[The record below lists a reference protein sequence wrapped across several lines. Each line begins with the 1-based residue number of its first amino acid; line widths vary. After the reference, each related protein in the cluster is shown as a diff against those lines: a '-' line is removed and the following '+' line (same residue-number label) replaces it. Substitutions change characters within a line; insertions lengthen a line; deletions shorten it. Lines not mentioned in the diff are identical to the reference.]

1 MVPQEQNGNWLLERG
16 AATRV
21 DGTELQ
27 MADAYFELAK
37 PTEKPAAPLARREED
52 RSATITIRSEPASPA
67 LPLGPDPILLGAGAN
82 RLQGNPAP
90 TIDWSGSAQSVFGDE
105 SDALKKDKAR
115 QAKNGW
121 LAEFLGTKATVK
133 QDLAGQTGLRIT
145 LTKTDSAKQAD

>member
-16 AATRV
+16 SATRV
-21 DGTELQ
+21 DGTSLE

-37 PTEKPAAPLARREED
+37 PTEKPAAPLTRREED
-52 RSATITIRSEPASPA
+52 RSATITIRSEPAQPA

-82 RLQGNPAP
+82 RLQGNLAP

-105 SDALKKDKAR
+105 SDALKKDKGR

-121 LAEFLGTKATVK
+121 LAEFLGVK
-133 QDLAGQTGLRIT
+133 SAVKKDLAEQTGLKII
-145 LTKTDSAKQAD
+145 LTREAD